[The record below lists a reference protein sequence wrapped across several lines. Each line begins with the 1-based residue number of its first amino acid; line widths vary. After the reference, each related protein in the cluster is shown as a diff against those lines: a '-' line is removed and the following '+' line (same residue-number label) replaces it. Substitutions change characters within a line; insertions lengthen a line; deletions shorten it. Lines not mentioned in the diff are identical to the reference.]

1 VHDPFFDNS
10 IYPHNPRHMHQRNDL
25 HDPNSTSIHKNVTQG
40 LQTSPSLWLL
50 CASSSA
56 LTQHSNLLS
65 YIDDTDNIQHAE
77 STNYNRAHTHSQ

>member
-1 VHDPFFDNS
+1 
-10 IYPHNPRHMHQRNDL
+10 MHQQNDP

-40 LQTSPSLWLL
+40 VQTSPSLWLL

-65 YIDDTDNIQHAE
+65 YIDDTDNIQHGK
-77 STNYNRAHTHSQ
+77 SYNGHRTLPHSQ

>member
-1 VHDPFFDNS
+1 
-10 IYPHNPRHMHQRNDL
+10 MHQQNDL

-65 YIDDTDNIQHAE
+65 YIDNTDNIQHVE
-77 STNYNRAHTHSQ
+77 STNYNRAHTYSQ

>member
-1 VHDPFFDNS
+1 VHHPRPDYS

-40 LQTSPSLWLL
+40 LQTSPLLWLL
-50 CASSSA
+50 CVSSSA

-65 YIDDTDNIQHAE
+65 YIDDTDNIQHDE
-77 STNYNRAHTHSQ
+77 STNYNRAHTYSQ